1 MSNKFDHV
9 VVLRR
14 PNGTPI
20 YSTVNMIQR
29 HGLGAVRD
37 VAQAQLRSEL
47 GRGLTLRL
55 EAEKQKQEQSK

>member
-1 MSNKFDHV
+1 MIGKFDYV

-20 YSTVNMIQR
+20 YSTLHTIER

-37 VAQAQLRSEL
+37 AAQAQLRSEL

-55 EAEKQKQEQSK
+55 KAEKQKQEQP